1 MSKIIINKSTMTD
14 VMVSISVL
22 VLCVL
27 GTQGRPT
34 LSFGLPSL
42 TTFTAFTGRQDDD
55 ISVKPYSGIRVK
67 NDSLRMVYYHDQTV
81 AVVEL
86 GPAKLLLNC
95 ELIEV

>member
-1 MSKIIINKSTMTD
+1 MTD
-14 VMVSISVL
+14 VMFYVGVL

-27 GTQGRPT
+27 GTHGTPT
-34 LSFGLPSL
+34 LSLGLPSL
-42 TTFTAFTGRQDDD
+42 ATFTAFTGRQDD
-55 ISVKPYSGIRVK
+55 STGVKPYSGIRVR

-86 GPAKLLLNC
+86 GPGKLLLNC

>member
-1 MSKIIINKSTMTD
+1 MTGI
-14 VMVSISVL
+14 MFSIGIL

-27 GTQGRPT
+27 GTRGTPT
-34 LSFGLPSL
+34 LSLGLPSFA
-42 TTFTAFTGRQDDD
+42 TFSAFGGRQDD
-55 ISVKPYSGIRVK
+55 SPGVKPYSGIRVK

-81 AVVEL
+81 AIVEL